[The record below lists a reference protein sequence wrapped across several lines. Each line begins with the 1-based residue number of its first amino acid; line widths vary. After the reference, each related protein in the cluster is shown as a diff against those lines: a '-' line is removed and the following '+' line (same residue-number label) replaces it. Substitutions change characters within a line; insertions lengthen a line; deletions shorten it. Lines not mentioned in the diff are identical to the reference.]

1 MKKIM
6 SCLFFLF
13 FLMSICSQTTKK
25 IKINPDFTYVGMT
38 KSTDVYTKQTP
49 TKDPKTFFVGYNDFS
64 KDPKNAYGRGYLIF
78 NLKDIPD
85 DATINS
91 VALNL
96 ASVGSEG
103 NESNF
108 GGKVKIKQVE
118 NFPSPNQVVWD
129 LLASSYELASADF
142 KEPGKGLLLF
152 GNNND
157 DFKKLVAEKKGK
169 YVYLSVH
176 NINESNVVRFMATK
190 ETLYLDIEYTS
201 NSSGGTT
208 PDPGICNP
216 DGLSSA
222 GYNIEGPLY
231 IVYGQEA
238 KYTVK
243 DFGGSYC
250 FDHGNIGQI
259 RWNKDVP
266 DVFYVSARYNI
277 YSKSSFSV
285 FITNGKKMYQAKK
298 VTTIPNIDLKTDK
311 LMQLGNTFTSYISKF
326 PEGST
331 YTWQAM
337 GSIDLISGQGSNTPT
352 FKANRNGSGGIEVS
366 VECEGRTYKLSH
378 TDLWVGPPAFMSNG
392 AQGAYSTDAIL
403 KRKRIVYRDADIG
416 GLDPTDCPT
425 WVNNSPGF
433 ATISNTCYDLLV
445 TFKPKVSGTVDLT
458 GIFTNKFG
466 SSSLDFT
473 VEILPSNNLRSDT
486 SKSKLDT
493 DLINEGNF
501 IPQSIKVYSLSG
513 TIVHSQD
520 NLSGDFDIKSTT
532 LPDGIYIIEKSDGK
546 ERQSEKV
553 ILKR

>member
-176 NINESNVVRFMATK
+176 NINESNVVRFMAV
-190 ETLYLDIEYTS
+190 
-201 NSSGGTT
+201 
-208 PDPGICNP
+208 
-216 DGLSSA
+216 
-222 GYNIEGPLY
+222 YN
-231 IVYGQEA
+231 
-238 KYTVK
+238 
-243 DFGGSYC
+243 
-250 FDHGNIGQI
+250 N
-259 RWNKDVP
+259 
-266 DVFYVSARYNI
+266 
-277 YSKSSFSV
+277 
-285 FITNGKKMYQAKK
+285 
-298 VTTIPNIDLKTDK
+298 
-311 LMQLGNTFTSYISKF
+311 
-326 PEGST
+326 
-331 YTWQAM
+331 
-337 GSIDLISGQGSNTPT
+337 
-352 FKANRNGSGGIEVS
+352 
-366 VECEGRTYKLSH
+366 
-378 TDLWVGPPAFMSNG
+378 
-392 AQGAYSTDAIL
+392 
-403 KRKRIVYRDADIG
+403 
-416 GLDPTDCPT
+416 
-425 WVNNSPGF
+425 
-433 ATISNTCYDLLV
+433 
-445 TFKPKVSGTVDLT
+445 
-458 GIFTNKFG
+458 
-466 SSSLDFT
+466 
-473 VEILPSNNLRSDT
+473 
-486 SKSKLDT
+486 
-493 DLINEGNF
+493 
-501 IPQSIKVYSLSG
+501 
-513 TIVHSQD
+513 
-520 NLSGDFDIKSTT
+520 
-532 LPDGIYIIEKSDGK
+532 
-546 ERQSEKV
+546 
-553 ILKR
+553 